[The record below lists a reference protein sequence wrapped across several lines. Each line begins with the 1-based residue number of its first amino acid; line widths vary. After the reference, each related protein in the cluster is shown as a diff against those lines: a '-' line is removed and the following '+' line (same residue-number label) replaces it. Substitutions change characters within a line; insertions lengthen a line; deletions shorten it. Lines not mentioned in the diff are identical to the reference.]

1 MIVDIKINLDNYSIL
16 TYNKQKGV
24 FMKNLIVG
32 IIIGISSVFA
42 YNNQDEIKSK
52 YLKTKD
58 QVVSLFNNGSHVVE
72 TLLVPQFE
80 ELSDEVSSISKKIVP
95 RKSKEERKPSQEKDK
110 SSSIQKPKTKEINT
124 ASYSPKTTIR
134 IISE

>member
-1 MIVDIKINLDNYSIL
+1 MLVDIKINLDNYSIL
-16 TYNKQKGV
+16 IYNKRKGV
-24 FMKNLIVG
+24 FMKNLIIG

-42 YNNQDEIKSK
+42 YNNKDEIKSK

-58 QVVSLFNNGSHVVE
+58 QIGTLFNNGSHVVE
-72 TLLVPQFE
+72 TLLVPQLE
-80 ELSDEVSSISKKIVP
+80 ELSEEVSAVSKKIIP
-95 RKSKEERKPSQEKDK
+95 QKTKEERKPSQEKDK
-110 SSSIQKPKTKEINT
+110 SSSIQKPQTKEINT

>member
-1 MIVDIKINLDNYSIL
+1 MN
-16 TYNKQKGV
+16 
-24 FMKNLIVG
+24 NLIIG

-42 YNNQDEIKSK
+42 YNNKDEIKSK

-58 QVVSLFNNGSHVVE
+58 QIATLIDNGSHVVE
-72 TLLVPQFE
+72 TLLVPQIE
-80 ELSDEVSSISKKIVP
+80 EISDEVSSVSKKIVP
-95 RKSKEERKPSQEKDK
+95 QKNKEERKPSQFKDK
-110 SSSIQKPKTKEINT
+110 SSSIQQVKTKDLKT